1 MVVRRP
7 QGGIPAA
14 GRQGAPVLSPAAWEA
29 WGGGF
34 DAKDDRTAN
43 GPERLIARERG
54 ALPREAVST
63 RAHILDTAEHHFAEH
78 GFADATVRNI
88 AVDAGLKNQAGL
100 YHHFRDKRA
109 LYEAALARGIEP
121 IIALLR
127 ESIQEAPAPGAGAAA
142 RRQAVDAI
150 IDRLLNYLAEHP
162 HLPRLLQRAALDDSR
177 HLRDAIPQLL
187 APLYD
192 TGLTALAGAGTRW
205 EVDDLPHLAFGIYH
219 LIFGYFANAALLEVL
234 LPANPRGGEGVARQR
249 RFVKAAVAQLLG
261 VEAETAGATGRG
273 VS

>member
-1 MVVRRP
+1 MVLRRA
-7 QGGIPAA
+7 QGDLPAA
-14 GRQGAPVLSPAAWEA
+14 GPQGAPVLSPAAWEA
-29 WGGGF
+29 WGRGSSDSKG
-34 DAKDDRTAN
+34 DRTAD
-43 GPERLIARERG
+43 GPERPIALERG

-63 RAHILDTAEHHFAEH
+63 RAHILDTAERHFSEH

-127 ESIQEAPAPGAGAAA
+127 ESIEAAPAAGEPGAA
-142 RRQAVDAI
+142 RRQAIDAI
-150 IDRLLNYLAEHP
+150 IDRLLDYLADHP

-177 HLRDAIPQLL
+177 HLLDAIPQLL
-187 APLYD
+187 APLYEA
-192 TGLTALAGAGTRW
+192 GLRALAGTGARW
-205 EVDDLPHLAFGIYH
+205 ELDDLPYLGFGIYH

-234 LPANPRGGEGVARQR
+234 QPADPRGSDAVARQR

-261 VEAETAGATGRG
+261 VAPET
-273 VS
+273 